1 MARSRGQ
8 EFWHMQGIQPKRK
21 FRWIATVG
29 QGKKVFQYA
38 IKKVTKPEWT
48 TANKEHKMLGHTFN
62 FPGPVTWNTVDVTFI
77 DIATAP
83 NSGQDGNAALFLQ
96 DAIRASGYEFPTS
109 IGQATLG
116 ITKERAVAALG
127 GISVQQLDADGLA
140 LEQYTFYN
148 PFIEKVNFG
157 GDFDYD
163 SDDLVDVTLT
173 LRYDWAEILDVG
185 EAVEPFIA
193 NGQPAS
199 RASTLSG
206 RTLDDKA
213 VK

>member
-1 MARSRGQ
+1 MNSRGQ

-21 FRWIATVG
+21 FRWIATIG
-29 QGKKVFQYA
+29 QGKKIFQYT
-38 IKKVTKPEWT
+38 IKKVVKPEWT

-62 FPGPVTWNTVDVTFI
+62 FPGPVTWNTVDVTFL
-77 DIATAP
+77 DIASAP
-83 NSGQDGNAALFLQ
+83 ESDEEGNAALFLQ
-96 DAIRASGYEFPTS
+96 EAIRAAGYEFPTS

-116 ITKERAVAALG
+116 VTKERAVAALG
-127 GISVQQLDADGLA
+127 GISVEQLNADGNA
-140 LEQYTFYN
+140 LEKYTFYN

-173 LRYDWAEILDVG
+173 LRYDWAEILG
-185 EAVEPFIA
+185 HKGQGEPFIA
-193 NGQPAS
+193 NGRMPN
-199 RASTLSG
+199 RAVTLG
-206 RTLDDKA
+206 ARTLNGKS